1 MSAPIRLKLTGIVM
15 ALALGMLALNVTP
28 AAAKTGYANIC
39 PVLQTAFCEA
49 SSSQGGGV
57 AVDNSSNPSL
67 KGDVWIVTGGV
78 LQEFDPSGDLLGEI
92 NESNVPGSAATH
104 FHDGYSDAYD
114 AVDPADG
121 GVYYASITE
130 SRAGATYYHY
140 EGTVAKFSSS
150 GVFQFQ
156 ITGSEMPQGESF
168 FNPAGVVVDPST
180 GDLYVVDNDEERSG
194 LYGGTVIAKF
204 SSSGAYLGQLPMP
217 GGADGIAF
225 APEGNLYVTTFNGV
239 ERYSSS
245 GAPVDCPDGSNLLSI
260 VHRQVETG
268 AVAVDPSDG
277 HIFVDAYVD
286 GEYAIAEYSSFCA
299 GEPSAIVGRGEFGG
313 ASATGIGVN
322 ESTHQ
327 IYAGVYQTSSPLI
340 FGLVSV
346 PSLATG
352 AAPAS
357 ITRTSA
363 VVSGTV
369 NPEGAPV
376 TFCEFEYGQTEVY
389 GQSVPCSSPHEVSG
403 SEPLTGSTA
412 IAVSAELKLPGLPP
426 ASKVYY
432 RLKAGNGAGYEV
444 DKDQTFYTEA
454 LPAPAIG
461 GLPASSVT
469 QSSATLNGTLGTGEA
484 LVNYHFEYGTTTA
497 YGLIAPVPDAFT
509 PITSETLALSQ
520 PVSGLQAGTTYH
532 YRLVASSPG
541 GTEVKGPD
549 ETFTTLS
556 IPAPAV
562 ATGASEGVGVGSATL
577 TGTVDPHGWDTTYLF
592 QYGTSTTYGS
602 SWPSIEVDMGAL
614 EGAQPVVVSVPN
626 LLPDTTYHYRLIATS
641 GGGTSYGPDVTFTTT
656 EYPASIIQEAPLVSL
671 PKVTTTTI
679 TKTKSETKA
688 QKLAKALKACGKD
701 KNKGKREVCER
712 AAHKD
717 FGTKQKGKAKKK

>member
-1 MSAPIRLKLTGIVM
+1 
-15 ALALGMLALNVTP
+15 
-28 AAAKTGYANIC
+28 
-39 PVLQTAFCEA
+39 
-49 SSSQGGGV
+49 
-57 AVDNSSNPSL
+57 
-67 KGDVWIVTGGV
+67 
-78 LQEFDPSGDLLGEI
+78 
-92 NESNVPGSAATH
+92 
-104 FHDGYSDAYD
+104 
-114 AVDPADG
+114 
-121 GVYYASITE
+121 
-130 SRAGATYYHY
+130 
-140 EGTVAKFSSS
+140 
-150 GVFQFQ
+150 
-156 ITGSEMPQGESF
+156 
-168 FNPAGVVVDPST
+168 
-180 GDLYVVDNDEERSG
+180 
-194 LYGGTVIAKF
+194 
-204 SSSGAYLGQLPMP
+204 
-217 GGADGIAF
+217 
-225 APEGNLYVTTFNGV
+225 
-239 ERYSSS
+239 
-245 GAPVDCPDGSNLLSI
+245 
-260 VHRQVETG
+260 
-268 AVAVDPSDG
+268 
-277 HIFVDAYVD
+277 
-286 GEYAIAEYSSFCA
+286 
-299 GEPSAIVGRGEFGG
+299 
-313 ASATGIGVN
+313 
-322 ESTHQ
+322 
-327 IYAGVYQTSSPLI
+327 
-340 FGLVSV
+340 
-346 PSLATG
+346 
-352 AAPAS
+352 
-357 ITRTSA
+357 
-363 VVSGTV
+363 
-369 NPEGAPV
+369 
-376 TFCEFEYGQTEVY
+376 
-389 GQSVPCSSPHEVSG
+389 
-403 SEPLTGSTA
+403 
-412 IAVSAELKLPGLPP
+412 
-426 ASKVYY
+426 
-432 RLKAGNGAGYEV
+432 
-444 DKDQTFYTEA
+444 
-454 LPAPAIG
+454 
-461 GLPASSVT
+461 
-469 QSSATLNGTLGTGEA
+469 
-484 LVNYHFEYGTTTA
+484 VNYHFEYGTTTA

>member
-15 ALALGMLALNVTP
+15 ALALGMLALNVQP

-39 PVLQTAFCEA
+39 PVLGTALCTP
-49 SSSQGGGV
+49 GTLTYTDGGV
-57 AVDNSSNPSL
+57 AVDNSSSL
-67 KGDVWIVTGGV
+67 SAGDVW
-78 LQEFDPSGDLLGEI
+78 FASGDEGAPLALLKFDESG
-92 NESNVPGSAATH
+92 NELLEVNSGDIPAPAAPFSLALT
-104 FHDGYSDAYD
+104 GI
-114 AVDPADG
+114 AVDPANGD
-121 GVYYASITE
+121 VYAAD
-130 SRAGATYYHY
+130 RG
-140 EGTVAKFSSS
+140 GTVTKFESS

-156 ITGSEMPQGESF
+156 ITGSGTPQGSF
-168 FNPAGVVVDPST
+168 FPMGVAVDPAD
-180 GDLYVVDNDEERSG
+180 GDLYVADGAHEVVDRFTSSG
-194 LYGGTVIAKF
+194 TFIEQFKTPATPIVAFLGGIAFGPEDNLYV
-204 SSSGAYLGQLPMP
+204 SSSGEVGEYSATGAPVGCP
-217 GGADGIAF
+217 GGASSVHPTSGTGGI
-225 APEGNLYVTTFNGV
+225 
-239 ERYSSS
+239 
-245 GAPVDCPDGSNLLSI
+245 
-260 VHRQVETG
+260 
-268 AVAVDPSDG
+268 AVDPSDG
-277 HIFVDAYVD
+277 HSFVAEKLDLV
-286 GEYAIAEYSSFCA
+286 EYSSLCA
-299 GEPSAIVGRGEFGG
+299 AAPNVTLGAGEFGETSFFG
-313 ASATGIGVN
+313 VGVNGSTHEVYASAFHGANG
-322 ESTHQ
+322 
-327 IYAGVYQTSSPLI
+327 LI
-340 FGLVSV
+340 FGLVTV

-352 AAPAS
+352 VAPEN

-376 TFCEFEYGQTEVY
+376 TVCEFEYGQTEAY
-389 GQSVPCSSPHEVSG
+389 GQSAPCSSPHEVSG
-403 SEPLTGSTA
+403 SEPLTGSAA
-412 IAVSAELKLPGLPP
+412 IAVSAELKFPALPP

-432 RLKAGNGAGYEV
+432 RLRAGNGAGAEV
-444 DKDQTFYTEA
+444 DNAQTFYTEA
-454 LPAPAIG
+454 LPVPVIG
-461 GLPASSVT
+461 SLPASSVT
-469 QSSATLNGTLGTGEA
+469 QSAATLNGTLGTGEA
-484 LVNYHFEYGTTTA
+484 LVDYHFEYGTTTS
-497 YGLIAPVPDAFT
+497 YGLIAPVPDAYT
-509 PITSETLALSQ
+509 PITTETLALSQ